1 MIERLFDSLR
11 PLIHGLVRRPGPVL
25 LVALLLSVAGGLL
38 TRGLSINTDF
48 SRLIPRSYPSVQAL
62 DRLREQVGGENEA
75 TVVIESPSFEAN
87 KRFAER
93 LIPEVLALQG
103 DGYDEPFFLR
113 VDYYHD
119 VTFIENNALY
129 FATPNELD
137 SLKAY
142 LDREIRDAKLAA
154 NPFYFELDD
163 EPTGPDPTAERLERL
178 YDDLVTKEY
187 PISDDSTTMAVRFY
201 PSGAQTNIGFIRDA
215 YAALDRLVE
224 RLAPTR
230 DHPAMEVTLGG
241 RLLRQ
246 LIEVEAITSDVWGSF
261 GVGVFTL
268 LLLVVA
274 YFSYKQYRARVGR
287 RWNAAVVRS
296 VLWRAPVNA
305 VILGGPLLMSLTWT
319 FGVVE
324 LTYGALNIMTATLG
338 LVLFGLG
345 IDFGIHFYARY
356 IEERAAG
363 RDVATA
369 VLRTFMTTG
378 QAITVV
384 ALTTAA
390 AFFVLMIADFRGF
403 SQFGFTAGVGTLFA
417 LAAML
422 VVLPALL
429 VVLERTGLLHL
440 EGAAAPSAAA
450 SGTFRFRGAP
460 LIVVV
465 SLLAVGLAVWGL
477 PVEFQYDF
485 GELEPRYERYEQIKG
500 KWKAVYSD
508 RRTRTAAYVVV
519 DRPEEARAV
528 AAALR
533 AHAARDTT
541 SPTIDGV
548 EVLQDRFPMED
559 AAQQAKLQQLAEV
572 RDQLDDPLLR
582 ESGDETI
589 QRLRRAVQTRAP
601 VALAQVPE
609 FVKRPFTTKTGEV
622 GNLVIIYPSV
632 GLSDGRNSMKFADDV
647 GTIRT
652 ADGRVYHAAST
663 SIVASDMLR
672 LMLAEAPWMV
682 GFTLLIIVVFKLI
695 ILRQVKWMALALL
708 PLVASFLWL
717 FGLMEL
723 FGWSLN
729 FYNLVVLPTVL
740 GIGDDSGIH
749 IVHRYQEEGR
759 GGIGRVLG
767 STGEHVAVSAMTT
780 MIGFGGWLLSDHPG
794 LHSIGQLAVVGI
806 GLTLLAALV
815 FLPALLQWG
824 EERGPS
830 PGPPTGDGRGA
841 RQTVVGPRSSSQS
854 E

>member
-11 PLIHGLVRRPGPVL
+11 PAMRALVRRPAPVL

-87 KRFAER
+87 RRFAER
-93 LIPEVLALQG
+93 LIPEVLSLQG

-137 SLKAY
+137 SLGAY
-142 LDREIRDAKLAA
+142 LTRKVRDAKLEA
-154 NPFYFELDD
+154 NPFYVELDD
-163 EPTGPDPTAERLERL
+163 EPTAPDPTAERLEQL

-215 YAALDRLVE
+215 YAALDRLVQ
-224 RLAPTR
+224 RLDATR
-230 DHPAMEVTLGG
+230 DHPQMEVTLGG

-261 GVGVFTL
+261 GVGVLTL

-274 YFSYKQYRARVGR
+274 YFSYKHYRARVGR
-287 RWNAAVVRS
+287 RWDARVFRS

-319 FGVVE
+319 FGLVE
-324 LTYGALNIMTATLG
+324 LTYGSLNIMTATLG

-356 IEERAAG
+356 VEERGKGQSVEA
-363 RDVATA
+363 A

-384 ALTTAA
+384 AITTAA
-390 AFFVLMIADFRGF
+390 AFFVLMSADFRGF
-403 SQFGFTAGVGTLFA
+403 SQFGFTAGMGTTFA
-417 LAAML
+417 LVAML

-429 VVLERTGLLHL
+429 VVLERTRLLHL
-440 EGAAAPSAAA
+440 EGAAPEATASA
-450 SGTFRFRGAP
+450 GGPDVRIPVPR
-460 LIVVV
+460 LILGVG
-465 SLLAVGLAVWGL
+465 LLAVGLSVWGW
-477 PVEFQYDF
+477 PVPFQYDF
-485 GELEPRYERYEQIKG
+485 GELEPRYERYEQIKD
-500 KWKAVYSD
+500 KWRTVYSD
-508 RRTRTAAYVVV
+508 RRTRTAAYVLV

-528 AAALR
+528 AEALR
-533 AHAARDTT
+533 TYAAQDTA
-541 SPTIDGV
+541 SPTIDDV
-548 EVLQDRFPMED
+548 EVLQDRFPMDPD
-559 AAQQAKLQQLAEV
+559 AQGAKLRQLASL

-582 ESGDETI
+582 DADDETI
-589 QRLRRAVQTRAP
+589 RRLRRAVQTRAP
-601 VALAQVPE
+601 VALQQVPE
-609 FVKRPFTTKTGEV
+609 FVKRPFTKKTGEV

-632 GLSDGRNSMKFADDV
+632 GLSDGRNSMKFADDI

-682 GFTLLIIVVFKLI
+682 ALTLLIIVVFKLI
-695 ILRQVKWMALALL
+695 ILRQVKWVVLALL
-708 PLVASFLWL
+708 PLVVSFLWL

-749 IVHRYQEEGR
+749 IVHRYREEGR
-759 GGIGRVLG
+759 GGLGRVLG
-767 STGEHVAVSAMTT
+767 STGEHVTVSAMTT
-780 MIGFGGWLLSDHPG
+780 MLGFGGWLLSMHPG

-815 FLPALLQWG
+815 LLPALLQWQ
-824 EERGPS
+824 EERGGGAAPTATDGSGGRVPARRPRPQS
-830 PGPPTGDGRGA
+830 P
-841 RQTVVGPRSSSQS
+841 
-854 E
+854 

>member
-1 MIERLFDSLR
+1 MIERLFDALR
-11 PLIHGLVRRPGPVL
+11 PALRALVRRPGPVL

-38 TRGLSINTDF
+38 TRELSINTDF
-48 SRLIPRSYPSVQAL
+48 SRLIPEHYPSVQAL
-62 DRLREQVGGENEA
+62 TELRERVGGENEA
-75 TVVIESPSFEAN
+75 TVVIESPSFAAN
-87 KRFAER
+87 RRFAER

-103 DGYDEPFFLR
+103 AGYDEPFFLR

-119 VTFIENNALY
+119 VTFVENNALY

-137 SLKAY
+137 SLAAY
-142 LDREIRDAKLAA
+142 LRRELREAKLAA
-154 NPFYFELDD
+154 NPFYFELED
-163 EPTGPDPTAERLERL
+163 EPAEPDPTAERLERL

-215 YAALDRLVE
+215 YAALDRLTQ

-261 GVGVFTL
+261 GVGVLTL

-274 YFSYKQYRARVGR
+274 YFSYTHYRARAGR
-287 RWNAAVVRS
+287 RWAPAVFRS

-305 VILGGPLLMSLTWT
+305 LILGGPLLMSLTWT
-319 FGVVE
+319 FGLVA

-356 IEERAAG
+356 IEERAKG
-363 RDVATA
+363 RDVDAA
-369 VLRTFMTTG
+369 ILRTVMTTG

-390 AFFVLMIADFRGF
+390 GFFVLMSADFRGF
-403 SQFGFTAGVGTLFA
+403 SQFGFTAGAGTVFA
-417 LAAML
+417 LLSML

-429 VVLERTGLLHL
+429 VALERLRLLPPA
-440 EGAAAPSAAA
+440 GAAPAAPAAP
-450 SGTFRFRGAP
+450 GRGVRIPGAR
-460 LIVVV
+460 LLVGAGIV
-465 SLLAVGLAVWGL
+465 AVGLAVWGL
-477 PVEFQYDF
+477 PVAFQYDF
-485 GELEPRYERYEQIKG
+485 GELEPRYERYEQIKD
-500 KWKAVYSD
+500 KWRRVYSD
-508 RRTRTAAYVVV
+508 RRTRTAAYVLV

-533 AHAARDTT
+533 AHAATDTT
-541 SPTIDGV
+541 SPTIDAV
-548 EVLQDRFPMED
+548 EVLQDRFPME
-559 AAQQAKLQQLAEV
+559 AGGQQAKLGQLAAL
-572 RDQLDDPLLR
+572 RALLDEPLLR
-582 ESGDETI
+582 DTEDETI
-589 QRLRRAVQTRAP
+589 RRLRRAVQTRAP
-601 VALAQVPE
+601 VALDQVPD
-609 FVKRPFTTKTGEV
+609 FLRRPFTTKTGEV
-622 GNLVIIYPSV
+622 GNLVLIYPSV
-632 GLSDGRNSMKFADDV
+632 GLADGRNSMTFADDV

-682 GFTLLIIVVFKLI
+682 GLTLLFIVGFKLV
-695 ILRQVKWMALALL
+695 ILRRVTWVALALL

-717 FGLMEL
+717 FGIMEL
-723 FGWSLN
+723 AGWSLN

-780 MIGFGGWLLSDHPG
+780 MVGFGGWLLSDHPG

-815 FLPALLQWG
+815 FLPALLQWR
-824 EERGPS
+824 EEHGADRPARPPVPDGA
-830 PGPPTGDGRGA
+830 PGPPLEGGA
-841 RQTVVGPRSSSQS
+841 RSG
-854 E
+854 